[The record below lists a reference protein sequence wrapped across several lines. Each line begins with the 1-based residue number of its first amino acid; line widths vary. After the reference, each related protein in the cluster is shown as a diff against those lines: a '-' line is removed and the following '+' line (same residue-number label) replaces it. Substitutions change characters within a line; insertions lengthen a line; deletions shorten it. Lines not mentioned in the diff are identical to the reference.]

1 MVSLFCWRMGVLIK
15 IGGDVLEIPD
25 ALSIE
30 ELLKTKNLPGDGL
43 IVAVN
48 GDVVKREHWPNWK
61 LSPNDNVEI
70 IRMVFGG

>member
-1 MVSLFCWRMGVLIK
+1 MLIK
-15 IGGDVLEIPD
+15 VGGDVLEIPD
-25 ALSIE
+25 ALSLE
-30 ELLKTKNLPGDGL
+30 ELLKTKNLSGDGL

-48 GDVVKREHWPNWK
+48 GDVVKREHWQNWK